1 MMKYL
6 NSNKGEGTRV
16 KMRVIKYPRLNN
28 NVLLPKITLINLICL
43 SICMYTKS
51 MKIKMTT
58 DDIKWC
64 EQISYSPMSLV
75 NFSPNIKAVMSIITQ
90 NKRMLVS
97 MLYHLLLISKCMH
110 FLFYLRVFVYK
121 V

>member
-1 MMKYL
+1 M
-6 NSNKGEGTRV
+6 N
-16 KMRVIKYPRLNN
+16 
-28 NVLLPKITLINLICL
+28 
-43 SICMYTKS
+43 
-51 MKIKMTT
+51 IKMTT

-97 MLYHLLLISKCMH
+97 MLYHLLLILKCMH
-110 FLFYLRVFVYK
+110 VLFYLRVFVYK
-121 V
+121 I